1 MTEKRTEIL
10 VGLIVSLGIAIFVT
24 GVIWGRGEEFMTSRY
39 FVQVR
44 FDDVQGL
51 EKGDLV
57 SVRGLT
63 RGKVQ
68 SIELKEA
75 YALVRLWLRDDVRLF
90 SDFKAYIGSREL
102 MGGKHVILVPGESGI
117 PADMDRVHQGENGA
131 DIWQFLLTA
140 GQTLTRVDTLLNGLQ
155 ALIDNGRIAETLANL
170 NETSETAR
178 TVLFENRRQVRL
190 TVDRLEHLS
199 KRLHDD
205 STLAHLDRMVVNM
218 DSTAEMIRNLAS
230 RLDEGTLGLLI
241 NDRWLHDQLMKTC
254 FGLDSLI
261 SDIRKNPKKYVK
273 FSIF

>member
-1 MTEKRTEIL
+1 MTEKKTEIL

-39 FVQVR
+39 FLQVR

-57 SVRGLT
+57 SVRGLN

-68 SIELKEA
+68 SIELKEE

-90 SDFKAYIGSREL
+90 SDFKVYIGSREL
-102 MGGKHVILVPGESGI
+102 MGGKHVILIPGESGL

-131 DIWQFLLTA
+131 DIWRLMLTA
-140 GQTLTRVDTLLNGLQ
+140 GETLTRIDTLLNGLQ
-155 ALIDNGRIAETLANL
+155 TVMDNGRIAETLANL
-170 NETSETAR
+170 NETSGTAR
-178 TVLFENRRQVRL
+178 AVLLENRRQVRL
-190 TVDRLEHLS
+190 TVNRLEHLS

-205 STLAHLDRMVVNM
+205 STLAHLDRMVVNI
-218 DSTAEMIRNLAS
+218 DSTARMIRNLAG

-241 NDRWLHDQLMKTC
+241 NDRWLYDQLMQTC
-254 FGLDSLI
+254 FSLDSLI
-261 SDIRKNPKKYVK
+261 SDIQKNPKKYVK